1 VIDFDALHTQALE
14 RLRLNYEA
22 LMQAEEA
29 IEEGSDVRSRLELKL
44 SWRRNDLAGMAPTWF
59 ESCRVS
65 SLEDGVVR
73 LRCPRRL
80 TQEVLNYLTCF
91 EDAFSE
97 VLGHKVSAVL
107 QGNASGGDDCLQHA
121 KLPPKSPL
129 GHYEQKQNL
138 PSYRVPRN

>member
-1 VIDFDALHTQALE
+1 MDLDALHTQALE
-14 RLRLNYEA
+14 RLHLNYEA
-22 LMQAEEA
+22 LMQAEDA
-29 IEEGSDVRSRLELKL
+29 IEEGSDVRSRLEWKTSMLRL
-44 SWRRNDLAGMAPTWF
+44 DLAGRAPTWF

-80 TQEVLNYLTCF
+80 SQEVLNYLSCF

-97 VLGHKVSAVL
+97 VLGFKVSAVL
-107 QGNASGGDDCLQHA
+107 QGNASGGDDCPQHA

-129 GHYEQKQNL
+129 GQYGQKL
-138 PSYRVPRN
+138 SLGD